1 MTLSTFGSIFLTS
14 SEFSVATITDA
25 RYGVTIGPI
34 KQVPI
39 QTSGDDKV
47 LGKLELKKW
56 IVKVLQLDPFH
67 PSVPWMY
74 TPWKERP
81 FLGNR
86 VPFWAKT
93 WISFDTGNS
102 GSMLK

>member
-47 LGKLELKKW
+47 LGKLELKK
-56 IVKVLQLDPFH
+56 
-67 PSVPWMY
+67 
-74 TPWKERP
+74 
-81 FLGNR
+81 
-86 VPFWAKT
+86 
-93 WISFDTGNS
+93 
-102 GSMLK
+102 